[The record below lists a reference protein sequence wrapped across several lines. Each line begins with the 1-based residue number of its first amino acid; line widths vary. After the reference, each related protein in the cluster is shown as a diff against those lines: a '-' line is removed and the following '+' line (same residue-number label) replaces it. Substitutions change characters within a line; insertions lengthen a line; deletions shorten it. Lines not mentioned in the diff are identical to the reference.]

1 MGWKPKGRRL
11 GFAGPA
17 GNEEVLIKAAR
28 LSPSAEELARN
39 PDGSLS
45 WQIIKAGQKAG
56 RFAQDRGGLL
66 MEGLGLDLSS
76 LTCLWRPT

>member
-45 WQIIKAGQKAG
+45 WCK
-56 RFAQDRGGLL
+56 
-66 MEGLGLDLSS
+66 
-76 LTCLWRPT
+76 